1 MGSTS
6 KQNGPTITEVMMLP
20 GPDRPRKSMFY
31 GYLEFLERIRHD
43 MAMTGLKKAQDY
55 HLTKWKNDKDKK
67 AD

>member
-1 MGSTS
+1 
-6 KQNGPTITEVMMLP
+6 MLP